1 MNFITGEKIQFNCD
15 HFICPRIDMTTT
27 TPNALKYHPNKF
39 VVYEDLNSEFDNKSI
54 IFTYS
59 HNMLNLN
66 LLMSKLSYLKNPFT
80 LVLHNSDVHFEEH
93 HLILFEKIPKLKHIF
108 AQNANVLHKN
118 VNILPIGL
126 GNSQWKHG
134 NLSIIND
141 VYNMN
146 IHKEKD
152 IFFNFKV
159 NTNKYEREQCKSI
172 MEKKNI
178 PWIGDRDFKDYLVE
192 LKKHK
197 YCISPVGNGIDCHR
211 FWECLYLN
219 VIPICKRNLIVEH
232 YAKFFTIIILD
243 NWDDLD
249 IDDLIN
255 NYNGI
260 MLTNE
265 LLDVNNLNE
274 FIRSQS
280 L

>member
-27 TPNALKYHPNKF
+27 TPNALKYHPGKF

-66 LLMSKLSYLKNPFT
+66 LLISKLTYLKNPFT
-80 LVLHNSDVHFEEH
+80 LVLHNSDVHFEKE
-93 HLILFEKIPKLKHIF
+93 HLILLEKIPKLKHIF

-146 IHKEKD
+146 IHKEKE
-152 IFFNFKV
+152 IFFN
-159 NTNKYEREQCKSI
+159 E
-172 MEKKNI
+172 
-178 PWIGDRDFKDYLVE
+178 
-192 LKKHK
+192 
-197 YCISPVGNGIDCHR
+197 
-211 FWECLYLN
+211 
-219 VIPICKRNLIVEH
+219 
-232 YAKFFTIIILD
+232 
-243 NWDDLD
+243 
-249 IDDLIN
+249 
-255 NYNGI
+255 
-260 MLTNE
+260 
-265 LLDVNNLNE
+265 
-274 FIRSQS
+274 
-280 L
+280 

>member
-39 VVYEDLNSEFDNKSI
+39 IIYEDLNSEFDNKSI

-66 LLMSKLSYLKNPFT
+66 LLISKLTYLKNPFT
-80 LVLHNSDVHFEEH
+80 LVLHNSDVHFEEE

-126 GNSQWKHG
+126 GNSHWKHG

-146 IHKEKD
+146 IYKEKD

-178 PWIGDRDFKDYLVE
+178 PWIGDRDFKDYLIE

-197 YCISPVGNGIDCHR
+197 YCISPIGNGIDCHR

-243 NWDDLD
+243 NWDDLNV
-249 IDDLIN
+249 DDLIN

>member
-1 MNFITGEKIQFNCD
+1 MNFITGEKIQFECD
-15 HFICPRIDMTTT
+15 HFICPRIDITTT
-27 TPNALKYHPNKF
+27 TPNALKYHPDKF
-39 VVYEDLNSEFDNKSI
+39 IIYEDLNSEFDNKSI

-66 LLMSKLSYLKNPFT
+66 LLMSKLNYLKNPFT
-80 LVLHNSDVHFEEH
+80 LVLHNSDVQFEEH
-93 HLILFEKIPKLKHIF
+93 HLILFEKIPKLKKVF

-126 GNSQWKHG
+126 GNSHWKHG

-146 IHKEKD
+146 IYKEKD

-178 PWIGDRDFKDYLVE
+178 PWIGDKDFKNYLIE
-192 LKKHK
+192 LKRHK
-197 YCISPVGNGIDCHR
+197 YCITPVGNGIDCHR
-211 FWECLYLN
+211 FWECLYLS
-219 VIPICKRNLIVEH
+219 VIPICTRNLIVEH

-243 NWDDLD
+243 NWDDLNV
-249 IDDLIN
+249 DDLIN

-274 FIRSQS
+274 FIRS
-280 L
+280 